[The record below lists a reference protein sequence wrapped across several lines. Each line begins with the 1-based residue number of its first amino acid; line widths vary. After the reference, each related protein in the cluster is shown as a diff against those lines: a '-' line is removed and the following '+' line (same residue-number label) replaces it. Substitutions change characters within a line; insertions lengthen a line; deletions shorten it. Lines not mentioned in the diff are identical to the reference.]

1 MPEAND
7 LSKFDFIDIQ
17 DVMVVKYDSS
27 IDFFVFKLTWFSG
40 YSVLSPIVFTNTLLP
55 LLKDTAKLEGSDV
68 RIVNVRR
75 SLYHDTTPRTHPH
88 CYRLVQMQFR

>member
-27 IDFFVFKLTWFSG
+27 IIFFVFELTCFFG

-75 SLYHDTTPRTHPH
+75 S
-88 CYRLVQMQFR
+88 